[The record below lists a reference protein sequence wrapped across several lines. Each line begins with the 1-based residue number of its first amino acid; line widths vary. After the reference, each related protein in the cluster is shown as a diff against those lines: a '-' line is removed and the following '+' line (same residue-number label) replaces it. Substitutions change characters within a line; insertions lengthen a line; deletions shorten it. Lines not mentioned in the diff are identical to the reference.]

1 MHNHVVVDWKRLC
14 VKCICLGDGDVMK
27 EFFCYHG
34 RDKKKNKI
42 IYKRVC
48 GLIGHQERGRF
59 VEGQKFNLEDILM
72 T

>member
-1 MHNHVVVDWKRLC
+1 
-14 VKCICLGDGDVMK
+14 LGDGDVMK